1 MPETT
6 SLTTP
11 YLHYLVFG
19 LYPYIAVIVMV
30 LGSIL
35 RYDRDQYSWK
45 AGSSQ
50 LLRSKGMRLGSNLFH
65 VGIILLFFT
74 HLVGLLTPES
84 VYHYV
89 ITTEAKQVMAMIG
102 GGILG
107 GICFIGMTMLLIRRM
122 TDARIKATSK
132 FSDILLL
139 WVLYIQ
145 LILGLISIFYSAQH
159 MDGSSMVALGNWAQ
173 HIVTFRSGAAD
184 FIVNEPWVFK
194 AHLFLGLSIFLIFPF
209 TRLVHM
215 LSAPIK
221 YIFRSGYQIVR
232 RRGGG
237 Y

>member
-1 MPETT
+1 MLDTMIGFFHNF
-6 SLTTP
+6 L
-11 YLHYLVFG
+11 FG
-19 LYPYIAVIVMV
+19 FYPYIAIVVMV
-30 LGSIL
+30 MGSIL

-84 VYHYV
+84 VYHMV

-107 GICFIGMTMLLIRRM
+107 GICFVGLTILLFRRL
-122 TDARIKATSK
+122 TDKRISATSST
-132 FSDILLL
+132 SDILLL
-139 WVLYIQ
+139 VVLYIQ
-145 LILGLISIFYSAQH
+145 LILGLISIGYSAQH
-159 MDGSSMVALGNWAQ
+159 MDGSSMVALANWAQ
-173 HIVTFRSGAAD
+173 HIVTFRSGAAH
-184 FIVNEPWVFK
+184 FIIHEPWVFK
-194 AHLFLGLSIFLIFPF
+194 AHIFLGMTIFLIFPF

-215 LSAPIK
+215 LSAPVK
-221 YIFRSGYQIVR
+221 YLFRSGYQIVR
-232 RRGGG
+232 KRGKG